1 MRYLSSMFL
10 AAVIVS
16 GCTPVATRTELVT
29 AAKNQQRSAG
39 PGDVVMEFKSTKPL
53 PNAFGKADLF
63 GRTTDAG
70 RTTVRYLG
78 SSGNR
83 AIFERQDISVET
95 NATTMNQTPLIL
107 PTVSNTTL
115 DGTIGNR
122 AVSGTATSTSYSV
135 VGPRPASQY
144 ITSASPIQ
152 ITLSSGQSIKLQG
165 KTLTV
170 LRVSPGSV
178 EYRVD

>member
-1 MRYLSSMFL
+1 MRYSTTIFL
-10 AAVIVS
+10 AAIIIS
-16 GCTPVATRTELVT
+16 GCTPVATKTEFVT
-29 AAKNQQRSAG
+29 SSKNRQRSAR
-39 PGDVVMEFKSTKPL
+39 PGDLVMEFKSTKPL

-78 SSGNR
+78 SRDSS
-83 AIFERQDISVET
+83 AVFERQDISVET

-107 PTVSNTTL
+107 PTVSSTTL

-135 VGPRPASQY
+135 VGPRPTSQY
-144 ITSASPIQ
+144 ITSARPIQ
-152 ITLSSGQSIKLQG
+152 ITVSSGQSVKVAG
-165 KTLTV
+165 KTLAV